1 MPNKRFKS
9 EQIVTQLR
17 QLEVSVANR
26 KTTLQARKESQGVVT
41 YAHSSR

>member
-9 EQIVTQLR
+9 EQIGTMLR

-26 KTTLQARKESQGVVT
+26 KTTLQARKKAKEL
-41 YAHSSR
+41 

>member
-1 MPNKRFKS
+1 MPKKWFKS

-26 KTTLQARKESQGVVT
+26 KTTLQARKKAKEL
-41 YAHSSR
+41 